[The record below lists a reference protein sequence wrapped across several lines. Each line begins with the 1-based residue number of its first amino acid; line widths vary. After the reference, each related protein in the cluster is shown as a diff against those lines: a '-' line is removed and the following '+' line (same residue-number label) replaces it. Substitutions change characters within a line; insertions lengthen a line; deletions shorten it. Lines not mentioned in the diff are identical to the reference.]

1 MKGEI
6 PRNRGYRT
14 RQQQHFLKI
23 AAHDYARYR
32 HELQTKCSCKARFR
46 ATLASLGGADATL
59 SGRPPAAQVEAG
71 PADGGSCALP
81 RGTGWQCQDAEQ
93 PAVLQQ
99 PARVL
104 GEVEAQ
110 RRIGR
115 VGADQQQKGL
125 PAGRPGR
132 DPPDQVGTPHAGVL
146 GDQLGQLVPG
156 DGIQSRAGPAIALRI
171 AFGFLLDSPGRLPQA
186 GGARRRA
193 VRAFVLACFGGE
205 IQQK

>member
-1 MKGEI
+1 MSTPI
-6 PRNRGYRT
+6 PEGKYLDMANGYRV
-14 RQQQHFLKI
+14 HY
-23 AAHDYARYR
+23 H
-32 HELQTKCSCKARFR
+32 
-46 ATLASLGGADATL
+46 
-59 SGRPPAAQVEAG
+59 EAG

-115 VGADQQQKGL
+115 VGADQEQKGL

-132 DPPDQVGTPHAGVL
+132 DPP
-146 GDQLGQLVPG
+146 
-156 DGIQSRAGPAIALRI
+156 RAREARWARGHRDAL
-171 AFGFLLDSPGRLPQA
+171 
-186 GGARRRA
+186 ARRRRPA
-193 VRAFVLACFGGE
+193 GGWRNPA
-205 IQQK
+205 QAL